1 MPAQR
6 QGAALGKD
14 RVRTVSQVA
23 AAARLLVEERFR
35 LVWIGGEVSNFRAYA
50 SGHWY
55 FSLKDDRAQL
65 RCVMFASRNRFV
77 RFAPA
82 DGLSVVLRGRLSIYE
97 ARGDFQ
103 VVVDHVE
110 PAGEGA
116 LRAAFEKLKAALDAE
131 GLFAAE
137 RKRALPTYPRHVAI
151 VSSRGSAAL
160 GDVLTVLQRRFPC
173 LRVTCFYVAVQGF
186 EAEGQILGA
195 LDRAERMRHAP
206 DVVIVARGG
215 GSLEDLAAFN
225 LESVARRIAAMTIP
239 VVSAI
244 GHEMDVT
251 IADLVADRRAAT
263 PSAAAELAT
272 PDGAELSARLQR
284 ISAAMTTRLVGHLRV
299 QERLLTAISRR
310 LAHPGRTLEQR
321 RLRADE
327 LGQRLR
333 VALQSALRRAEA
345 ALAQQSRLLAQA
357 GPAQRLTPA
366 KQRLDSAAARLR
378 HAARASHERAGARL
392 SESARALNA
401 VSPLATL
408 ERGYAI
414 VAKPDGSRWGRPVVS
429 ATGAEAGESIVAHF
443 SDGSLRATVVP

>member
-1 MPAQR
+1 M
-6 QGAALGKD
+6 
-14 RVRTVSQVA
+14 
-23 AAARLLVEERFR
+23 
-35 LVWIGGEVSNFRAYA
+35 
-50 SGHWY
+50 
-55 FSLKDDRAQL
+55 
-65 RCVMFASRNRFV
+65 
-77 RFAPA
+77 
-82 DGLSVVLRGRLSIYE
+82 
-97 ARGDFQ
+97 
-103 VVVDHVE
+103 
-110 PAGEGA
+110 
-116 LRAAFEKLKAALDAE
+116 
-131 GLFAAE
+131 
-137 RKRALPTYPRHVAI
+137 
-151 VSSRGSAAL
+151 
-160 GDVLTVLQRRFPC
+160 
-173 LRVTCFYVAVQGF
+173 QGF

-195 LDRAERMRHAP
+195 LDRVERMRHAP

-284 ISAAMTTRLVGHLRV
+284 IRAAMTTRLVGHLRV
-299 QERLLTAISRR
+299 QEQLLTAASRR

-333 VALQSALRRAEA
+333 VASQSALRRAEA

-357 GPAQRLTPA
+357 GPARRLTPA
-366 KQRLDSAAARLR
+366 KQRLDSATARLR
-378 HAARASHERAGARL
+378 HAARASNERAGARL

-443 SDGSLRATVVP
+443 SDGSLRATVAP